1 MDKIILKTTTIYEG
15 VSSCQCGR
23 CYSFKRSE
31 SETKGSTVFSSIDKF
46 LNMNLKI
53 SYCKKCGYWYDSNA
67 RYFNELTF
75 SEKVLYCLGW
85 VIFPGWSAL
94 RELTKE
100 GNPFY
105 FGNLAAGLWSFFVV
119 PILLVIGFVVDFVT
133 LSLYFVLNT
142 IAFPISFPY
151 NMAKLIKVQ
160 RNYHD
165 EIILLN
171 NAFDYAFK
179 TVSQPKFNSTYS
191 KLANHEY
198 YTDLKTFINI
208 YLNEKIP
215 RKH

>member
-1 MDKIILKTTTIYEG
+1 
-15 VSSCQCGR
+15 
-23 CYSFKRSE
+23 
-31 SETKGSTVFSSIDKF
+31 
-46 LNMNLKI
+46 
-53 SYCKKCGYWYDSNA
+53 
-67 RYFNELTF
+67 
-75 SEKVLYCLGW
+75 
-85 VIFPGWSAL
+85 
-94 RELTKE
+94 
-100 GNPFY
+100 
-105 FGNLAAGLWSFFVV
+105 V